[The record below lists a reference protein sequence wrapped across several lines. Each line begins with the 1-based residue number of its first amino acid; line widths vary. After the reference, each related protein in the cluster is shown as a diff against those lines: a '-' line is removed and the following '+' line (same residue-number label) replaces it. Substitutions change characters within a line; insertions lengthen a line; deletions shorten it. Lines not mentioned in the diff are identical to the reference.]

1 MPPEPDLTPEERERL
16 SALLADEAVRAVFA
30 ALEEDNAR
38 IVGGA
43 VRNAILGE
51 PVADIDFA
59 TTLPPEEA
67 MKRLRAAGFSVHPV
81 GIEHGSIIAAA
92 DGRAFEVTTLR
103 RDVKT
108 DGRHAIVA
116 FTTDWAEDAQRR
128 DFTMNALYLD
138 ATGRLHDHVRGLA
151 DARARRLRF
160 IGDAARRIR
169 EDYLRILRF
178 FRFWARYGQERP
190 DAATLATIRAESEG
204 LRRISKERIRQE
216 VTRLLVAPR
225 AVEALRLMDET
236 GVLALTFPA
245 DCAHDFTALES
256 MAAHDAAL
264 ALEPDWFLRL
274 VAFCGPRESLRDA
287 FRLTREEMKRLRFLV
302 DTKPPKDEK
311 GWQHLVYR
319 HGKALARDLAR
330 LAAARDGWG
339 NDTLRGALAH
349 IDNFNPPRFL
359 LTGGDAVAL
368 GVPPGPAVGAA
379 LRTAEERFIEN
390 GFSPADREGQL
401 ALLRAVIA
409 GTATSSPRSRP

>member
-16 SALLADEAVRAVFA
+16 SALLADDVVRAVFA
-30 ALEEDNAR
+30 ALGEDNAR

-59 TTLPPEEA
+59 TTLVPEEA
-67 MKRLRAAGFSVHPV
+67 MHRLQAAGFSVHPV
-81 GIEHGSIIAAA
+81 GIEHGSIIAAR

-116 FTTDWAEDAQRR
+116 FTTDWAEDARRR

-138 ATGRLHDHVRGLA
+138 AAGHLHDHVGGFA

-178 FRFWARYGQERP
+178 FRFWARYGEAPP
-190 DAATLATIRAESEG
+190 DKETLATIRAERKG

-216 VTRLLVAPR
+216 VMRLLAAPR
-225 AVEALRLMDET
+225 ALEALRLMDET

-245 DCAHDFTALES
+245 DCAQDFTALGN

-264 ALEPDWFLRL
+264 GLESDWFLRL
-274 VAFCGPRESLRDA
+274 VAFCGPRESLREA
-287 FRLTREEMKRLRFLV
+287 FRLTREEMKRLRFLA
-302 DTKPPKDEK
+302 DAKPPEDEK
-311 GWQHLVYR
+311 GWRRLVYR
-319 HGKALARDLAR
+319 HGKAQACDLAR

-339 NDTLRGALAH
+339 NDTLRDALAR
-349 IDNFNPPRFL
+349 IENFNPPRFL
-359 LTGGDAVAL
+359 LTGRDVVAL
-368 GVPPGPAVGAA
+368 GVSPGPAVGEA
-379 LRTAEERFIEN
+379 LRAAEERFIEN
-390 GFSPADREGQL
+390 GFAPADREGQL

-409 GTATSSPRSRP
+409 DAATSSPRSRP